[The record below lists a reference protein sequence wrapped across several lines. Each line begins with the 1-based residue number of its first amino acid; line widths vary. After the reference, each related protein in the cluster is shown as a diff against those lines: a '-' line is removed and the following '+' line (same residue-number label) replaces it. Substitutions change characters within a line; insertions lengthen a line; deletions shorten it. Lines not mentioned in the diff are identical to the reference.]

1 MNQEQK
7 LEVLSTVYSDLDST
21 YFTPLKTK
29 VAMVAQDRLNTIP
42 VIRGIDITVLKAE
55 LDACIKRLSDLESE
69 VMLNKYLL
77 RTLQKQLNTL
87 AQESNDTV
95 LAKVVILKDEE

>member
-7 LEVLSTVYSDLDST
+7 LEVLTTVYSDLDSI
-21 YFTPLKTK
+21 YSTPLKTK
-29 VAMVAQDRLNTIP
+29 VAMVAQDTLNATP

-69 VMLNKYLL
+69 VMLNKHRLS
-77 RTLQKQLNTL
+77 RLQKQLNTL

-95 LAKVVILKDEE
+95 LGKLVVLKDED